1 MAELKTAPDQQTPTP
16 AEAMEDEW
24 FDLLPIEL
32 KLIKYSLGL
41 GIGLL
46 GVFVIIFR
54 VLPNM

>member
-1 MAELKTAPDQQTPTP
+1 MAELETVQTRQTPTP

-32 KLIKYSLGL
+32 KLIKTSLAL

-46 GVFVIIFR
+46 ILFVIIFK
-54 VLPNM
+54 